1 MPRTKNDFGYTEGDV
16 SGGQTYRNGQ
26 WTSSATSS
34 GTGGWVKG
42 QGYKSMW
49 PVHKSSTSSKGIAA
63 TTESA
68 ASSGLTNT
76 ANGFQNQSL
85 GYLGA
90 AGGSLGSMQG
100 MANSFRDR
108 FNQFTPLTNDYVRA
122 VKQYDPQFLVDQAA
136 MDVNSSYDKSRGI
149 MERNLLRY
157 GVNPNSGRFAS
168 LQNDWARALA
178 AAEAGAKT
186 KAKRQVYMDRIST
199 LGNAAQ
205 MGNTFGSQA
214 MSGYGNVM
222 QGNMAMA
229 GQYGEL
235 AAGAGGLQAYQ
246 DERNSAQGQ
255 LNDILGIGGG
265 SGSVY

>member
-1 MPRTKNDFGYTEGDV
+1 MGDFYNVGEKALDGSVYTG
-16 SGGQTYRNGQ
+16 SGFVKSGA
-26 WTSSATSS
+26 SSS
-34 GTGGWVKG
+34 GSSGWTKG

-49 PVHKSSTSSKGIAA
+49 PVHQAATKSTGIAA
-63 TTESA
+63 TT
-68 ASSGLTNT
+68 ASTGLMNT

-85 GYLGA
+85 GSLSA
-90 AGGSLGSMQG
+90 AGGSLGSMQS

-149 MERNLLRY
+149 MERNMLRY

-168 LQNDWARALA
+168 MQNDWARALA

-205 MGNTFGSQA
+205 MGNSFGGQA
-214 MSGYGNVM
+214 MSGYSNVM

-246 DERNSAQGQ
+246 DERNSFQGQ
-255 LNDILGIGGG
+255 INDILGLGGG